1 VGIGGLA
8 ARDDLM
14 TQFVRMG
21 ARYVSTGTDLS
32 FLIAACGQRARFVQE
47 MKV

>member
-1 VGIGGLA
+1 
-8 ARDDLM
+8 LM
-14 TQFVRMG
+14 TQFVQMG

-47 MKV
+47 IPI